1 MPVSNFQK
9 ISTLGICDGACFSKA
24 ATCNFGLLHFVK
36 QWGFGSF
43 VHLETKPYLWMSAF
57 LTKLQTA
64 GFNTNSSKTKVYL
77 FQTNSYK
84 ILGILFATEAGIHR
98 CSSKWPKRSITKRFE
113 HRYFPVKFPKFIRTS
128 FLQNTSGGCFC
139 CQNRSKETKRYS
151 KKRYLVTNI
160 FAET

>member
-43 VHLETKPYLWMSAF
+43 VHLETKPYLWLSPF

-64 GFNTNSSKTKVYL
+64 GFNTNSSKTK
-77 FQTNSYK
+77 FYK
-84 ILGILFATEAGIHR
+84 ILGIAFATEAVIHR
-98 CSSKWPKRSITKRFE
+98 CSSKWPTRSITKRFE
-113 HRYFPVKFPKFIRTS
+113 HRYFPLKFPKFTRTS
-128 FLQNTSGGCFC
+128 FLQNTFGGCFC
-139 CQNRSKETKRYS
+139 CQNRSKETKRYY
-151 KKRYLVTNI
+151 KERYSVTSI